1 MEVIRSSIN
10 INENLYTCGE
20 YAYGETV
27 VVATVSENDISKDW
41 TEWNWVGDNSLAIR
55 RLKEVSSQMMMI
67 N

>member
-41 TEWNWVGDNSLAIR
+41 TE
-55 RLKEVSSQMMMI
+55 
-67 N
+67 